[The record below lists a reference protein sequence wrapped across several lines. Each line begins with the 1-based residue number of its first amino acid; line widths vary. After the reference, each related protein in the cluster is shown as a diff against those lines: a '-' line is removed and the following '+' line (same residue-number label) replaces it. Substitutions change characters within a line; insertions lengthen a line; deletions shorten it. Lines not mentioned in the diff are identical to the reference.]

1 MSRLA
6 IACLVLTFLLGCATE
21 GAVNKPF
28 FKPMSVGAADE
39 VYRVCGTTLGVSCSM
54 NPALNRLTVTID
66 QTGTP
71 EETQRGV
78 AFVATYYCRLS
89 RIEGNDE
96 NTVLLVRPDGSQVGR
111 PCSLIGTVDQE

>member
-1 MSRLA
+1 
-6 IACLVLTFLLGCATE
+6 
-21 GAVNKPF
+21 
-28 FKPMSVGAADE
+28 
-39 VYRVCGTTLGVSCSM
+39 VSCSM
-54 NPALNRLTVTID
+54 NPQLNRLTVTID

>member
-6 IACLVLTFLLGCATE
+6 IAGLVLTFLLGCAHE
-21 GAVNKPF
+21 GAVTKP

-39 VYRVCGTTLGVSCSM
+39 VYRVCGETLGVSCSM
-54 NPALNRLTVTID
+54 NPHLDQLTIVID

-78 AFVATYYCRLS
+78 AFVSTYYCRLS